1 MSGCETF
8 SAPFLVLFFRIN
20 CWNRLAV
27 DAQVLLSSYFI
38 HSNDFQCLNPF
49 SPDIEKKSRDW
60 NAIFFLSL
68 PVLTQKT
75 LWKSSRAN
83 LRRRNEQ
90 RASVLNECPDET
102 DMKLK
107 SETWEQNESQNGERT
122 ARREENIYTK
132 ANVACW
138 LNVARA
144 DQAEEFL
151 LLSHKDFYG

>member
-1 MSGCETF
+1 MIFNVST
-8 SAPFLVLFFRIN
+8 PF
-20 CWNRLAV
+20 
-27 DAQVLLSSYFI
+27 
-38 HSNDFQCLNPF
+38 P
-49 SPDIEKKSRDW
+49 PDIEKKSRDW

-75 LWKSSRAN
+75 HWKSSRAI

-102 DMKLK
+102 DVKLK
-107 SETWEQNESQNGERT
+107 SETWEQNESQNGERA
-122 ARREENIYTK
+122 ARREKNIYTK
-132 ANVACW
+132 ANVGCFF
-138 LNVARA
+138 NVGWA